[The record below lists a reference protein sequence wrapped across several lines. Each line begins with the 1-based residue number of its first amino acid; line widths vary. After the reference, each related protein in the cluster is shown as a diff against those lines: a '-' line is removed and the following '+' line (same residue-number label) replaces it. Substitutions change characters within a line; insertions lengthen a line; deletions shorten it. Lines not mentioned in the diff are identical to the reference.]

1 MSSSTQDPHLRQLLA
16 QQLQA
21 IEKVLA
27 FNQSITIQLDKP
39 GECSLS
45 GDGKLPATA
54 VESDIHPP
62 TPRQTSKESH
72 EGDIRLSAE
81 SPGTMDTARSWLSG
95 WFGQNEGQVRV
106 TPLEDMPYPSE
117 TSDDFRE
124 PLLKREPPETPT
136 LSLSKRRPGKKLAL
150 APPRS
155 PLKAEASTL
164 RARMCESQEQV
175 EIIDCWQSIARSSC
189 FQNLTLVVIFLNT
202 LWIAVDTDLNKAVV
216 LCNAPMIF
224 QVVDNI
230 FCTYFTF
237 EITVRLMACTSK
249 CDAFKDFSFAFD
261 AFLVLLMIWETWIQV
276 AIFIMYGGGDSFF
289 SGMRS
294 ASVFRLFRI
303 FRLLRVSRLTRL
315 LRAVPELLILVK
327 SLASGL
333 RAMMVALSILMIL
346 IYMFAIVF
354 AESLAGT
361 DEGGGLFESVPQGMN
376 LMLVQVLC
384 GFDAD
389 VFATMLNAG
398 PMYYIL
404 WLSYV
409 FMASLSL
416 MNILIGILCEVVAE
430 TAETEKEEE
439 LKREMAHEI
448 GLLGT
453 YDLDEFSISQPQM
466 VETIESPSVTSK
478 LRELHI
484 DVGAL
489 LDIVHLMD
497 SFEVMDVAEFVDMLT
512 HFRGTR
518 TATVKD
524 VVELRKYLSTE
535 LMIIET
541 QLSQGFHLRR

>member
-1 MSSSTQDPHLRQLLA
+1 MSSDARDVSPNVQQLLA

-21 IEKVLA
+21 IERVLA
-27 FNQSITIQLDKP
+27 FNQAITLQLDKP
-39 GECSLS
+39 GERNKIE
-45 GDGKLPATA
+45 DGKLTATA
-54 VESDIHPP
+54 VKDNN
-62 TPRQTSKESH
+62 
-72 EGDIRLSAE
+72 GLSEE
-81 SPGTMDTARSWLSG
+81 SPGTLDTARSWLG
-95 WFGQNEGQVRV
+95 AWFGQQDGEVCGNSSK
-106 TPLEDMPYPSE
+106 DMPYPDE
-117 TSDDFRE
+117 ACNDIRE
-124 PLLKREPPETPT
+124 PLLKREPPDAPPGAPAIPP
-136 LSLSKRRPGKKLAL
+136 LALPKRRKGAKLAL
-150 APPRS
+150 TPARS
-155 PLKAEASTL
+155 PSKGEVSAL
-164 RARMCESQEQV
+164 RARMPQQKEQV
-175 EIIDCWQSIARSSC
+175 HSTCWQTVARSSW

-202 LWIAVDTDLNKAVV
+202 LWIAVDTDFNKATV

-230 FCTYFTF
+230 FCCYFTF
-237 EITVRLMACTSK
+237 EITVRFMACAK
-249 CDAFKDFSFAFD
+249 KWDAFNDFSFVFD
-261 AFLVLLMIWETWIQV
+261 TFLVLLMIWETWIQV
-276 AIFIMYGGGDSFF
+276 AIYRMYGNNDSFY

-294 ASVFRLFRI
+294 ASVFRLFRV

-315 LRAVPELLILVK
+315 LKAVPELLILVK
-327 SLASGL
+327 SLGSGL
-333 RAMMVALSILMIL
+333 RCMLVALSMLMIL

-361 DEGGGLFESVPQGMN
+361 DEGGGLFETVPQGMN

-416 MNILIGILCEVVAE
+416 MNILIGILCEVVAN
-430 TAETEKEEE
+430 TAESEKEDE
-439 LKREMAHEI
+439 LKREIAYEI
-448 GLLGT
+448 GLLRT
-453 YDLDEFSISQPQM
+453 YDHEEFTISQPQM
-466 VETIESPSVTSK
+466 VETIESPSVADK
-478 LRELHI
+478 LRQLHI

-497 SFEVMDVAEFVDMLT
+497 GFEVMDLEEFVDMLT
-512 HFRGTR
+512 QFRGTK

-524 VVELRKYLSTE
+524 VVELRKYMSTE

>member
-1 MSSSTQDPHLRQLLA
+1 MSKQKEQVP
-16 QQLQA
+16 
-21 IEKVLA
+21 
-27 FNQSITIQLDKP
+27 IT
-39 GECSLS
+39 CW
-45 GDGKLPATA
+45 
-54 VESDIHPP
+54 
-62 TPRQTSKESH
+62 QTV
-72 EGDIRLSAE
+72 
-81 SPGTMDTARSWLSG
+81 ARSTW
-95 WFGQNEGQVRV
+95 
-106 TPLEDMPYPSE
+106 
-117 TSDDFRE
+117 
-124 PLLKREPPETPT
+124 
-136 LSLSKRRPGKKLAL
+136 
-150 APPRS
+150 
-155 PLKAEASTL
+155 
-164 RARMCESQEQV
+164 
-175 EIIDCWQSIARSSC
+175 

-202 LWIAVDTDLNKAVV
+202 LWIAVDTDYNKASV
-216 LCNAPMIF
+216 LCNAPMVF

-230 FCTYFTF
+230 FCCYFTF
-237 EITVRLMACTSK
+237 EITVRFMACTTRW
-249 CDAFKDFSFAFD
+249 DAINDFSFLFD
-261 AFLVLLMIWETWIQV
+261 TFLVVLMIWETWIQV
-276 AIFIMYGGGDSFF
+276 AIYTMYGNSDSFY

-294 ASVFRLFRI
+294 ASVFRLFRV

-315 LRAVPELLILVK
+315 LKAVPELLILVK
-327 SLASGL
+327 SLGSGL
-333 RAMMVALSILMIL
+333 RCMVVALSMLMIL

-416 MNILIGILCEVVAE
+416 MNILVGILCEVVAN
-430 TAETEKEEE
+430 TAESEREDE
-439 LKREMAHEI
+439 LKREIAYEI

-453 YDLDEFSISQPQM
+453 YDHNDFSISQPQM
-466 VETIESPSVTSK
+466 VETIESPSVSGK

-497 SFEVMDVAEFVDMLT
+497 GFEVMDLVEFVDLLT
-512 HFRGTR
+512 QFRGTK

-524 VVELRKYLSTE
+524 VVELRKYMSTE

>member
-1 MSSSTQDPHLRQLLA
+1 MSSNASPYLQQLLA
-16 QQLQA
+16 QQLEA
-21 IEKVLA
+21 IERVLA
-27 FNQSITIQLDKP
+27 FNQCITLELGKP
-39 GECSLS
+39 GEGSL
-45 GDGKLPATA
+45 GRDGKLHHPAVKNDIQASTSQQSA
-54 VESDIHPP
+54 VLS
-62 TPRQTSKESH
+62 R
-72 EGDIRLSAE
+72 EGDIRLSSE
-81 SPGTMDTARSWLSG
+81 SPGSMDTARSWLAG
-95 WFGQNEGQVRV
+95 WFGQSERQVPV
-106 TPLEDMPYPSE
+106 TPLENMPYPNDE
-117 TSDDFRE
+117 SDDFRE
-124 PLLKREPPETPT
+124 PLLKREPPETSTLALPT
-136 LSLSKRRPGKKLAL
+136 RRKGAKLAL

-155 PLKAEASTL
+155 PFKAEASNL
-164 RARMCESQEQV
+164 RARMSSHHKDRV
-175 EIIDCWQSIARSSC
+175 DMNSCWQRIARSAG

-202 LWIAVDTDLNKAVV
+202 LWIAVDTDLNKATV

-224 QVVDNI
+224 QIVDNI

-237 EITVRLMACTSK
+237 EITVRFMACADK
-249 CDAFKDFSFAFD
+249 LDAFNDFSFMFD
-261 AFLVLLMIWETWIQV
+261 AFLVSLMIWETWIQV
-276 AIFIMYGGGDSFF
+276 AIFLMSSGNAHFY

-327 SLASGL
+327 SLGSGL
-333 RAMMVALSILMIL
+333 RCMMVALSMLMIL

-398 PMYYIL
+398 PVYYML

-416 MNILIGILCEVVAE
+416 MNILIGILCEVVSE
-430 TAETEKEEE
+430 TAECEKEDE

-453 YDLDEFSISQPQM
+453 YDLDEFTISQPQM
-466 VETIESPSVTSK
+466 VETIDSPRVTSK

-497 SFEVMDVAEFVDMLT
+497 SFEVMDIAEFVDMLT
-512 HFRGTR
+512 QFRGTR

-541 QLSQGFHLRR
+541 RLSQGFHLRR